1 MPAPAKPPQKS
12 LRAAVVLR
20 RGAVLA
26 PWLALA
32 GLALWRKRP
41 PPMVPEPPPGLS
53 RPAGSDPEQI
63 AAEEPGRGRLA
74 GHPRQIPPHGWKD
87 VIWRTVAEINRD
99 QLPRVAAGVT
109 FYTLLAIVPALAVFV
124 SLYGLFADI
133 SQVQTQLAQM
143 SRVIPGDVLDIV
155 GDQMRRLAVERKANL
170 SLAFAF
176 SLLISV
182 WTASNAVRALVEGV
196 NIAYDEREKRNIVQL
211 MAITYAATF
220 GALTFLILVT
230 GLLVAVP
237 IAMTLLGL
245 GDLAVIWVPLRWA
258 VLLAVAA
265 AAFTL
270 LYRYGPCRALARWRW
285 VIPGGVFASV
295 AWLGGSLIFS
305 WFLNNIARY
314 DATYGSLGAV
324 IGFMMWIWISSMI
337 VLVGAELNAE
347 IEHQTALDSTT
358 GPEAPLGERGATMA
372 DTVGKALPTTLADAM
387 GRVRTGAGGL
397 VARLRRGKAS

>member
-1 MPAPAKPPQKS
+1 M
-12 LRAAVVLR
+12 
-20 RGAVLA
+20 
-26 PWLALA
+26 
-32 GLALWRKRP
+32 
-41 PPMVPEPPPGLS
+41 S
-53 RPAGSDPEQI
+53 RSGGSDPIQI

-74 GHPRQIPPHGWKD
+74 GHPTQIPLHGWKD
-87 VIWRTVAEINRD
+87 VVWRTVAEINRD

-124 SLYGLFADI
+124 SLYGLVADI
-133 SQVQTQLAQM
+133 GQVQSQLAQM
-143 SRVIPGDVLDIV
+143 SRVIPGDVLEII

-176 SLLISV
+176 SLLVSV

-196 NIAYDEREKRNIVQL
+196 NIAYDEQEKRNIVQL

-230 GLLVAVP
+230 GLLVAMP

-245 GDLAVIWVPLRWA
+245 GGFAAVWIPLRWA

-265 AAFTL
+265 GAFTL
-270 LYRYGPCRALARWRW
+270 LYRYGPCRARARWRW
-285 VIPGGVFASV
+285 VIPGGVFAAV
-295 AWLGGSLIFS
+295 VWLGGSLIFS
-305 WFLNNIARY
+305 WFLNNVARY
-314 DATYGSLGAV
+314 DVTYGSLGAV

-337 VLVGAELNAE
+337 VLIGAELNAE

-372 DTVGKALPTTLADAM
+372 DTVGKALTTTLADAI
-387 GRVRTGAGGL
+387 GRVRQGAGGF
-397 VARLRRGKAS
+397 VTRLRRRG